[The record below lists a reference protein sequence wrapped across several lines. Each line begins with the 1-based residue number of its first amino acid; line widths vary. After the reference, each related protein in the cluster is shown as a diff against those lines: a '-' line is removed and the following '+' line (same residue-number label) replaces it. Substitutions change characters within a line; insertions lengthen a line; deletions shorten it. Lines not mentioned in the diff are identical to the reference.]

1 MASEHAAS
9 SPLAQA
15 LDDALGAQR
24 VRTARNVAWIRL
36 GGVTA
41 ALTLST
47 VLAYGAH
54 QADWA
59 VDVPIFGAWLIAG
72 VVLAAVVVFGA
83 RRVASFAGL
92 GVAFIDVP
100 LVYWSQA
107 VSLPVSPS
115 PGGVAGFALGIFVL
129 LVVLGA
135 LSLSV
140 PQLFTVVGTSMVC
153 EVLLQREAHI
163 GVGAQVAAV
172 IVLALS
178 AAGAAYLIRRIQSL
192 VAAVTSEERKRAR
205 LGRYFSP
212 SVAARLQ
219 EGAETQEG
227 PQTRE
232 VTLMFSDI
240 RDFTHL
246 SEALSPTQVVQLLN
260 EYHGSMVDEVFRYG
274 GTLDKFIGDGIM
286 AYFGA
291 PLPDVAHAAHAIECA
306 LTMVDK
312 LQMLNVSR
320 KGRGELPLRIGVGL
334 HTGMAVVGDIG
345 SPEHRLEYTAI
356 GDTVNVA
363 SRIEGLT
370 KAVGCV
376 VLVSQTT
383 HDLVR
388 EQFDWREFPPIAVKG
403 KTEPMVTYEPIRRA
417 KQ

>member
-1 MASEHAAS
+1 MADS
-9 SPLAQA
+9 LDQA
-15 LDDALGAQR
+15 LGDALVAQR
-24 VRTARNVAWIRL
+24 VRTARNVATIRL
-36 GGVTA
+36 GGVGA
-41 ALTLST
+41 ALILSS

-59 VDVPIFGAWLIAG
+59 VDVPIFGVWLLAG
-72 VVLAAVVVFGA
+72 VLLAAIVIVGKKHTA
-83 RRVASFAGL
+83 PWAGL
-92 GVAFIDVP
+92 GIAFIDVP

-107 VSLPVSPS
+107 VSLPLSPS
-115 PGGVAGFALGIFVL
+115 PGGVAGFSLGLFVL
-129 LVVLGA
+129 LCILGA

-140 PQLFTVVGTSMVC
+140 PQLLTVVGTSMVG
-153 EVLLQREAHI
+153 VVMLQRAAHI

-172 IVLALS
+172 IVLAL
-178 AAGAAYLIRRIQSL
+178 AAAAASYLVRRIQSL
-192 VAAVTSEERKRAR
+192 VAAVTAEERKRAR

-219 EGAETQEG
+219 EANDTTEG
-227 PQTRE
+227 PQTRD
-232 VTLMFSDI
+232 VTLLFSDI
-240 RDFTHL
+240 RDFTSL
-246 SEALSPTQVVQLLN
+246 SETLAPAAVVQLLN
-260 EYHGSMVDEVFRYG
+260 EYHGSMVDEIFRFG

-291 PLPDVAHAAHAIECA
+291 PLSDADHAGHAIESA

-312 LQMLNVSR
+312 LETLNVSR
-320 KGRGELPLRIGVGL
+320 RARGDKALRIGVGL
-334 HTGMAVVGDIG
+334 HSGQAVVGDIG

-370 KAVGCV
+370 KTVGCV

-388 EQFDWREFPPIAVKG
+388 DRFDWREFPPIAVKG
-403 KTEPMVTYEPIRRA
+403 KAEPMVTYEPIRKNKTA
-417 KQ
+417 